1 MTYLIICDPSGL
13 HCLRLIEKGISP
25 DDITVYEDTHKGY
38 NMCIKRGCRV
48 TDNLEELN
56 GMKFD
61 IIVGNPPYGSGGNL
75 AIAFL
80 NKCADLSDDVRL
92 VLPLSVRKE
101 SALNKIRLDIECVHD
116 ELLPDDT
123 FPRGIRAVYQR
134 WVPGTRAK
142 IQTVTTHPDFDFVK
156 KTDPSINVFVM
167 RKGYAG
173 KVLLSGWE
181 GYEKSHYF
189 ICAKDQSVIDT
200 LQKCEEEMREIGRM
214 QNGIPGI
221 SKHDLITTYEKH
233 VTV

>member
-1 MTYLIICDPSGL
+1 MQFDVII
-13 HCLRLIEKGISP
+13 
-25 DDITVYEDTHKGY
+25 
-38 NMCIKRGCRV
+38 
-48 TDNLEELN
+48 
-56 GMKFD
+56 
-61 IIVGNPPYGSGGNL
+61 GNPPYGSGGNL

-80 NKCADLSDDVRL
+80 NKCADMSDDVRL

-134 WVPGTRAK
+134 WVPGHRTK
-142 IQTVTTHPDFDFVK
+142 IETVSTHPDFEFVK
-156 KTDPSINVFVM
+156 KEDPSINVFVM

-173 KVLLSGWE
+173 KVLLSDWG

-189 ICAKDQSVIDT
+189 LCAKSQSVIDT
-200 LQKCEEEMREIGRM
+200 LVECEEELREIGRM

-221 SKHDLITTYEKH
+221 SKHDLITTYQKH
-233 VTV
+233 VTAD